1 MTLCFPRLLL
11 ALTLVA
17 APFAAADTIQLSSN
31 NLSINGSVGTV
42 TTTQM
47 GVDQVLVT
55 IDAASGY
62 GLKLNGGSVYFNSTF
77 GLSEASISNLT
88 IVAGGTTFTGLTFGQ
103 FQTGKNVSQFGTFAY
118 DLHNLQG
125 GPHGTTSASQISFVL
140 TASGLTAQNLFD
152 SSAQNQIGVHFCTGA
167 GTNCAGSTGF
177 AAGGGQAIP
186 AVPEPGTLSL
196 FGTGLLGLIGIARRK
211 FGV

>member
-1 MTLCFPRLLL
+1 MSRFPLVLL
-11 ALTLVA
+11 ALALSV

-31 NLSINGSVGTV
+31 NLGINGSVGTV

-62 GLKLNGGSVYFNSTF
+62 SLKVNGGSVFFNSAL
-77 GLSEASISNLT
+77 GLSESSISNLT
-88 IVAGGTTFTGLTFGQ
+88 IVAGGTTYTGLSFGQ
-103 FQTGKNVSQFGTFAY
+103 FQTGKNVSQLGTFAY
-118 DLHNLQG
+118 DLHNLKG
-125 GPHGTTSASQISFVL
+125 GPHGTTSATEISFVV
-140 TASGLTAQNLFD
+140 TASGLTAQNLFNPN
-152 SSAQNQIGVHFCTGA
+152 AQNQVGVHFCTGD
-167 GTNCAGSTGF
+167 GTNCSGSTGF

-186 AVPEPGTLSL
+186 SVPEPGTLSL
-196 FGTGLLGLIGIARRK
+196 LGTGLLGLIGIARRK